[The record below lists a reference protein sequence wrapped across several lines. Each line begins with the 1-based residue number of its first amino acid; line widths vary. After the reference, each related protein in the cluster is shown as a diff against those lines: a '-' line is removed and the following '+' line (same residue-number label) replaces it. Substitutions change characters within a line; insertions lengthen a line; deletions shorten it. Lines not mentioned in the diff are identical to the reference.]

1 MELMTSL
8 QSEHHT
14 SKELAM
20 RLGQQEDELKEL
32 REQVGHASMT
42 ARTCAVQR
50 RVDCVQ
56 HSGHVL
62 VT

>member
-32 REQVGHASMT
+32 REQVRHASMT
-42 ARTCAVQR
+42 T
-50 RVDCVQ
+50 
-56 HSGHVL
+56 
-62 VT
+62 